1 MTNRITA
8 KILEKIS
15 LGAVVSAALFETI
28 IESGYG
34 ASRSKLQKNF
44 DRKMNVNENEN
55 NQNQDIERKKQNF
68 YLILSKLKREGFIK
82 KNKDKWLITSAGK
95 EKLMKI
101 FKRLPK
107 RKYEKEANST
117 VKIIAFDIP
126 ERERWKRAWLR
137 KNLEDLGF
145 KLLQKSVWMG
155 KAKLPE
161 EFLKDLRKYEI
172 FPYVDIF
179 AITKSGSIKSIQ

>member
-1 MTNRITA
+1 MINGITA

-15 LGAVVSAALFETI
+15 SGAIVSAALFETI

-34 ASRSKLQKNF
+34 TSRSKLQKNF
-44 DRKMNVNENEN
+44 DRKINTNDND
-55 NQNQDIERKKQNF
+55 QNQDIKRKRQNF

-82 KNKDKWLITSAGK
+82 KKEDKWFITSAGK
-95 EKLMKI
+95 GKLLKL
-101 FKRLPK
+101 FRKLPR
-107 RKYEKEANST
+107 RKYEKEADST

-126 ERERWKRAWLR
+126 ERERGKRTWLR
-137 KNLEDLGF
+137 KNLEELGF

-155 KAKLPE
+155 KTKLPE
-161 EFLKDLRKYEI
+161 EFLEDLREYKI